1 MYDLNQIISSVNI
14 IEKEWNSLN
23 IEPGLILLHC
33 VSAYPTPLEKSNLLA
48 IKTLSKLGYLVGYSD
63 HTLGMESAIL
73 SVGLGVKII
82 EKHFT
87 ISKNHSSFRDHKLS
101 LEPNELKIFV
111 KELKKQKIMGQK
123 EKQVLDI
130 ELETFSNARRSICAS
145 KLSIG
150 KIATLNDLICL
161 RPSGGLEPG
170 LEQSLMGK
178 N

>member
-1 MYDLNQIISSVNI
+1 MSDLNQIISSVNI

-111 KELKKQKIMGQK
+111 KKIKEAKKIMGQK
-123 EKQVLDI
+123 RKTSFRYRIRDI
-130 ELETFSNARRSICAS
+130 FKC
-145 KLSIG
+145 K
-150 KIATLNDLICL
+150 KINLCIKKIVNW
-161 RPSGGLEPG
+161 
-170 LEQSLMGK
+170 
-178 N
+178 

>member
-1 MYDLNQIISSVNI
+1 MFLSTPFSLEAVDFLDSFVPAFKIASGDNNYDLLLKKIANKNKPILLSTGMSDLNQIISSVNI

-82 EKHFT
+82 EKYFT
-87 ISKNHSSFRDHKLS
+87 ISKTILV
-101 LEPNELKIFV
+101 LEIINFH
-111 KELKKQKIMGQK
+111 
-123 EKQVLDI
+123 
-130 ELETFSNARRSICAS
+130 
-145 KLSIG
+145 
-150 KIATLNDLICL
+150 LN
-161 RPSGGLEPG
+161 
-170 LEQSLMGK
+170 QM